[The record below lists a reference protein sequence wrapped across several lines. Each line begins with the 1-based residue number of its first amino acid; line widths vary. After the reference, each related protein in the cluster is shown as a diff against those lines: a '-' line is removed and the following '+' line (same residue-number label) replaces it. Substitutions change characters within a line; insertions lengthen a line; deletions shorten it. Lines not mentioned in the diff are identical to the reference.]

1 MLYIEVRIR
10 RVATISG
17 KPGNLKKLGK
27 SKMVREMSGKMQKRW
42 GKSRAIF
49 LSVTLCSRPNAQTE

>member
-27 SKMVREMSGKMQKRW
+27 SKMVREMSGKMQKNVG
-42 GKSRAIF
+42 GKVGQF
-49 LSVTLCSRPNAQTE
+49 FCL